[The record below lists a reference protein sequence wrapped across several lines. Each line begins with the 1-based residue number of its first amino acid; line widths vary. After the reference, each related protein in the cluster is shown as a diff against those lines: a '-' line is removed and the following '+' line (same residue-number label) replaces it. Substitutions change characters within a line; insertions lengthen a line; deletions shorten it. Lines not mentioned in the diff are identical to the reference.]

1 MDIGRL
7 RIRRGT
13 YGCVVF
19 FTVAVSGY
27 AALTDYVLSK
37 FGAEIS
43 HIGIGRSAD
52 GYSCGAVCSDS
63 DACSVKDLVMTEGD
77 CVEYRLDGLR
87 CVSLDMMRP
96 YGCDGEELLCCM
108 IAETEGENLGVVDE
122 IRRL

>member
-19 FTVAVSGY
+19 FTVAASGY
-27 AALTDYVLSK
+27 AVLTDYVLSK
-37 FGAEIS
+37 FGEK
-43 HIGIGRSAD
+43 IGDIRIGRAGGECPRVVAGS
-52 GYSCGAVCSDS
+52 GAR
-63 DACSVKDLVMTEGD
+63 SVPALAMTAGA
-77 CVEYRLDGLR
+77 CVESRLDGLR